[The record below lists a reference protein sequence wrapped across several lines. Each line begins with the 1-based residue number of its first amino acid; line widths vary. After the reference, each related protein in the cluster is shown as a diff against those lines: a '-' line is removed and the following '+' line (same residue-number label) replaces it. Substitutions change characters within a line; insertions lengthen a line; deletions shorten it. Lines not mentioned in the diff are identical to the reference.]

1 MKPSAW
7 VCHRVSQKIVVRL
20 EVRNQ
25 LKREKF
31 RSRFG
36 EKMQLIHEILL
47 LVNSRL
53 TSDGTKR
60 KKVSCPAQKKC
71 ERPKRA
77 PSSAE
82 KDLFVL
88 PISCSDEKG
97 LKDTGTFFLFLFFFF
112 FFFFLLVQHLTFTN
126 VSAVLFAHESVNNLH
141 PLPPLIWQSSLHTP
155 LVWWYLQEEKII
167 ACYHT
172 T

>member
-60 KKVSCPAQKKC
+60 KKVSYPAQKKC

-112 FFFFLLVQHLTFTN
+112 FFFFFFVNTFKIN
-126 VSAVLFAHESVNNLH
+126 
-141 PLPPLIWQSSLHTP
+141 QS
-155 LVWWYLQEEKII
+155 
-167 ACYHT
+167 
-172 T
+172 